1 MNPYDWQRHRPRIE
15 VQRPEVDP
23 LVEKLSRGKSAV
35 LLAGRGM
42 GKSVFL
48 RQLAAT
54 LAKRDDLRVLLIP
67 SPPSPLTV
75 ESMIEALADALGVEV
90 PRSRSTHALV
100 ERYLARPGQPGRLVL
115 LYDELDRYGRPAVG
129 PAETAPGR
137 EFFNN
142 LEATRRDF
150 RELGILAAGSL
161 GVFIFRDVL
170 GSSFLARADA
180 VRITTFGVAEAA
192 QLARPFAERGAALS
206 GNTLEALLLSSGG
219 NPALLTYG
227 LESIWPLVE
236 ADERDVAAAYARF
249 QKENKEFLRDF
260 ELSFADESLSQAPR
274 RVWDLIRGGRSPFS
288 HAVLKKACESP
299 AAPLALDFTDVLDL
313 LQAAGLVRVQGSW
326 SIDPVQVHPIPSLL
340 SLPARATA
348 APDLGAQLVR
358 DLERLLGRIH
368 AAAADFFRPGPRG
381 EGVGKRL
388 VPESVFA
395 AHLAL
400 GFELLGWQVE
410 REAQHGAGRTDLK
423 LRWNGAS
430 EVAVVELKIW
440 GRPGYGE
447 VHRQV
452 EGYWSAR
459 VSAGAVVMLTDAEID
474 DWPGAYRRRCL
485 APGVTEVETV
495 EAEDSPVRARLAW
508 TSSTADGA
516 AVRVDHFLL
525 GCRQR
530 AGTPSTACVGTS
542 T

>member
-15 VQRPEVDP
+15 LSRPEVDP

-54 LAKRDDLRVLLIP
+54 LQKRDDLRVLLIP

-75 ESMIEALADALGVEV
+75 ESMIEALADALGVEA
-90 PRSRSTHALV
+90 PRPRSTHALV
-100 ERYLARPGQPGRLVL
+100 ERYLARPDQPGRLVL

-129 PAETAPGR
+129 PVESAPGR

-142 LEATRRDF
+142 LEAARRDF
-150 RELGILAAGSL
+150 REVGILAAGSL
-161 GVFIFRDVL
+161 GVFVFRDVL

-180 VRITTFGVAEAA
+180 VRIPTFGVAEAA
-192 QLARPFAERGAALS
+192 ELARPFTERGEPLS
-206 GNTLEALLLSSGG
+206 ETTLEALLLSSGG

-227 LESIWPLVE
+227 LESLWPLAE
-236 ADERDVAAAYARF
+236 PAERAVAVVYAHF

-260 ELSFADESLSQAPR
+260 ELSFADQNLSQAPR
-274 RVWDLIRGGRSPFS
+274 RVWDLVREGRGPFS
-288 HAVLKKACESP
+288 HAELKKACESP
-299 AAPLALDFTDVLDL
+299 AAPLALDFADVLDL
-313 LQAAGLVRVQGSW
+313 LQAAGLIRVQGSW
-326 SIDPVQVHPIPSLL
+326 SIDPVQLHPIPSLL
-340 SLPARATA
+340 SLPAQTTA
-348 APDLGAQLVR
+348 APDLNTQLAR
-358 DLERLLGRIH
+358 DLQRLLERIH
-368 AAAADFFRPGPRG
+368 AAAADFYRPGPRSAG
-381 EGVGKRL
+381 AGKRL

-395 AHLAL
+395 AYLAL

-430 EVAVVELKIW
+430 DLAVVELKIW

-447 VHRQV
+447 VHRQI
-452 EGYWSAR
+452 EGYWSKQ

-474 DWPGAYRRRCL
+474 DWPGAYRGKCL
-485 APGVTEVETV
+485 APGVIEVESE
-495 EAEDSPVRARLAW
+495 EAKDSPVRARLAW
-508 TSSTADGA
+508 TSTSVDGA

-525 GCRQR
+525 HLPR
-530 AGTPSTACVGTS
+530 
-542 T
+542 